1 MLPNNFTHKSQE
13 AIQKAHMVAQ
23 ENGQPAIE
31 PIHLI
36 YALLQQEEG
45 IVVAILQKHEIDLP
59 SIRAEIDTIMDSL
72 PRQKLNQQSV
82 LGQVYLSHEMATV
95 FQSASEFTKQFKDDF
110 ISTEH
115 LLLGLLQDK
124 NVAIFFKNFAVSRES
139 VLKALKDVRGTQ
151 RVDSQEPEA
160 RYQALE
166 KYSQNLTDSARKG
179 KIDPVIGRDM
189 EIRRVMQILS
199 RRKKNNPVLIG
210 EAGVGKTAV
219 MEGLA
224 QRIVAGDVPELLK
237 NKEIVSLDLGSLVAG
252 TKYRGEFEDRL
263 KAVLKEITEAGD
275 KFILFIDELH
285 TVVGAGTSE
294 GGTLDASNMLK
305 PALARGELRAVGA
318 TTLKE
323 FKKYIE
329 KDPAL
334 ERRFQPILVDE
345 PTAED
350 TIAILRG
357 IKEKYEVHHGVRIT
371 DPALVSAVELSIR
384 YISDRQLPDKAVDL
398 IDEAAASL
406 RMQIDSMPEDLDVM
420 KRDLMRF
427 EIETKALEKE
437 TDKESKARLKEI
449 EEQMADLKENTLGLE
464 AKWRNEKEKLT
475 EINQAKESIE
485 KLKLE
490 AGRAERTQDL
500 ERVAQIRYSEI
511 PEKEKTLIE
520 AQKALTKLQKGRGIL
535 KEEVTEEDIA
545 WVVSRWT
552 NIPVSKMLES
562 EREKLVRMEDDL
574 KKRVV
579 GQDEAIE
586 AVSDALRRS
595 RAGVS
600 EENRPI
606 GSFIFLGPTGVGKTE
621 LARAL
626 AEFMFNDDEAMV
638 RLDMS
643 EYMEKHSASK
653 IIGSPPGYVGYEE
666 GGQLTEIIRRRPYAV
681 VLLDEI
687 EKAHPDTF
695 NILLQI
701 LDDGHVTDSKGRKVN
716 FKNTIIIMTSNL
728 GSDLILSSGSLEGI
742 GFKDSDAETAGLLVA
757 KDQLTRLLQQHF
769 RPEFLNRIDDVITF
783 EALTEKQIE
792 EIVDLQLKLVEK
804 RLKAQHDL
812 NLDVSSETRALLS
825 KRGYDPKY
833 GARPLK
839 RTIQQL
845 LLNPLAK
852 QILGGKIPDGATVS
866 IGVVKDEIIIKKK

>member
-1 MLPNNFTHKSQE
+1 
-13 AIQKAHMVAQ
+13 MVAQ